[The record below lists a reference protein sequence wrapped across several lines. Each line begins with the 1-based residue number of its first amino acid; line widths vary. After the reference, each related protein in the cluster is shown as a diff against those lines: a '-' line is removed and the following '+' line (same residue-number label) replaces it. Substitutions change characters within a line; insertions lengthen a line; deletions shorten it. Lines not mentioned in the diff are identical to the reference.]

1 MKSRRGITLI
11 LILAVILVVVW
22 LAHIALVL
30 ISSQSRLTHHQVSRI
45 QAFYAAQ
52 AGINYALER
61 LRVGDWSPAPASDDT
76 YYCINGPVDG
86 GVACSDA
93 IGNRVE
99 DVDIAYNVQIRLYH
113 LGGGINGTTQIEA
126 KAEYTYQE

>member
-22 LAHIALVL
+22 LANIALVL
-30 ISSQSRLTHHQVSRI
+30 ISSQSRFTHHQVSRI

-61 LRVGDWSPAPASDDT
+61 LRQRDDLT
-76 YYCINGPVDG
+76 WIPGSGETITKDLCNQSSCD
-86 GVACSDA
+86 
-93 IGNRVE
+93 VE
-99 DVDIAYNVQIRLYH
+99 DSEIPFYVEISIGPPGSGPGN
-113 LGGGINGTTQIEA
+113 TTPVRA
-126 KAEYTYQE
+126 TATYTYSP